1 MEKTDINSRSGLIV
15 IVIVIIIGT
24 AYITLASQ
32 ANHNQ
37 TISNAS
43 NITPAHDN
51 ASPGNNTSITNKT
64 SSKNDTHKNSTKSTK
79 IINQTQNTTANSTK
93 VSAQAFTVSN
103 TS

>member
-1 MEKTDINSRSGLIV
+1 M
-15 IVIVIIIGT
+15 VIIIGA
-24 AYITLASQ
+24 AYITLASH

-64 SSKNDTHKNSTKSTK
+64 SSKNDTHKNTNSTK
-79 IINQTQNTTANSTK
+79 IINQTQNNTANSTKK